1 MMQSPMFP
9 VMLSE
14 RFECQR
20 LKSRMRPQT
29 SSLHLLL
36 TLRPP
41 SSAACLQRLLLQ
53 ATRQRWVILAA
64 PSRWKVYPGFPIGL
78 PWVPVFP
85 AVFVRFP
92 HIKRSPVGS
101 RVFSGFHSSCYDP
114 KRCTLGSRR
123 NKRSPWVP
131 CPIEVD
137 GGSWR
142 TGAQE
147 NTAVRAHGR
156 RFTKKGMCRMRRGYA
171 SSGGL
176 AQVLQMQGSGA
187 LTHHVFQGAQ
197 RSMRRRESHL

>member
-1 MMQSPMFP
+1 MSPPPDF
-9 VMLSE
+9 
-14 RFECQR
+14 QAR
-20 LKSRMRPQT
+20 LHEAYLKGLADGYPGAATARQGGTPGLAQFFTPQ
-29 SSLHLLL
+29 
-36 TLRPP
+36 
-41 SSAACLQRLLLQ
+41 AQG
-53 ATRQRWVILAA
+53 
-64 PSRWKVYPGFPIGL
+64 WKVYPGFPIGL

-156 RFTKKGMCRMRRGYA
+156 RFIKKGMCRMRRGYA

>member
-1 MMQSPMFP
+1 MVVTSG
-9 VMLSE
+9 STAG
-14 RFECQR
+14 
-20 LKSRMRPQT
+20 QT
-29 SSLHLLL
+29 FLFG
-36 TLRPP
+36 R
-41 SSAACLQRLLLQ
+41 R
-53 ATRQRWVILAA
+53 RRRGKIL
-64 PSRWKVYPGFPIGL
+64 RWKVYPGFPIGL

-156 RFTKKGMCRMRRGYA
+156 RFIKKGMCRMRRGYA
-171 SSGGL
+171 SGVL
-176 AQVLQMQGSGA
+176 AQVLQMQGPGA
-187 LTHHVFQGAQ
+187 RTHHV
-197 RSMRRRESHL
+197 